1 MPSFDRECAAPFL
14 TGAAAFYSE
23 PTMEHDATDDRS
35 RRHLKAACLLKA
47 QNLREITD
55 SDDAKATRSRLRQ
68 VERLERLA
76 SSIKTVSW
84 FPIRVYSF
92 LNSVDHEAI
101 HNALSEALEHPS
113 QDAEWFVSSIC
124 GDAMSE
130 LDHLKER

>member
-1 MPSFDRECAAPFL
+1 
-14 TGAAAFYSE
+14 
-23 PTMEHDATDDRS
+23 MEQDATDDRS
-35 RRHLKAACLLKA
+35 RKHLEAACRLKA

-113 QDAEWFVSSIC
+113 QDVEWFVSSIC